1 MKKTIALLLCVLT
14 LFQVTSCTK
23 APQTNVETTNSTTT
37 AGQITPEPFEQR
49 IDLAEYVFYV
59 PQNKTVSR
67 LFRALLA
74 DIKSE
79 TGIDIERITE
89 GDLPN
94 ENVKAVIVAP
104 SDEVTSAIS
113 SVGYTDGAAI
123 LRKNNRI
130 FVYGTNDDALL
141 VAYGRFA
148 NMIKCEDG
156 HVYCDVPETTLVD
169 TTGNEVQLVK
179 NKVIRTEFKSVIY
192 QPTKEN
198 PNVTLTYPKIVMLE
212 HSGDNNGTL
221 FATAESL
228 DVDCFIIH
236 KSTDGGRTWKQIS
249 RITAKEKGMVA
260 NWQPFLYEL
269 PCAVGDMPEG
279 TLLFAGCIRDYATS
293 VKTEMVVW
301 KSTDL
306 GESWEKI
313 AIVAEGKG
321 GDQGLWEPVLYAE
334 EGKLYCF
341 YSDETDKINH
351 SQMLVLKTSENGLD
365 WSDRVEVVACKQ
377 QSLRPGMLTLTKMGN
392 GEYFIAY
399 EMVGI
404 DGNPIYCKT
413 TTDLDDWGNVSDYG
427 DPVKTVAGVSFGS
440 SPACTWTP
448 LGGENGTLIVT
459 AKHEWGGSS
468 KTGTDWLVSFDYGK
482 TWKNMDNP
490 LPYTPSDSH
499 RYAYS
504 PGLFTASDGSVY
516 YVNDINCTLD
526 GFEDKASV
534 TLAHIIIE

>member
-1 MKKTIALLLCVLT
+1 MKKVLALLLCAATILT
-14 LFQVTSCTK
+14 AAGCAKGT
-23 APQTNVETTNSTTT
+23 QTNVETTT
-37 AGQITPEPFEQR
+37 AEQQITKPTTER

-59 PQNKTVSR
+59 PQNSAVSR
-67 LFRALLA
+67 LARNLTLE
-74 DIKSE
+74 IKDE
-79 TGIDIERITE
+79 TGKDVKLITD
-89 GDLPN
+89 GDEPSADTKT
-94 ENVKAVIVAP
+94 VVIGNSADAASVVA
-104 SDEVTSAIS
+104 SAD
-113 SVGYTDGAAI
+113 YTDGAVV

-130 FVYGTNDDALL
+130 IVYGTNADSFL
-141 VAYGRFA
+141 VAFRRFV
-148 NMIKCEDG
+148 NMIEYENG
-156 HVYCDVPETTLVD
+156 HAYCDVPETTLVD
-169 TTGNEVQLVK
+169 MTGSEAEIVESRVF
-179 NKVIRTEFKSVIY
+179 RTEFKSVIY
-192 QPTKEN
+192 QPTEKN

-212 HSGDNNGTL
+212 HSGENNGTL
-221 FATAESL
+221 FSTAESL
-228 DVDCFIIH
+228 DVDCFLIH
-236 KSTDGGRTWKQIS
+236 KSTDGGKTWEKVS
-249 RITAKEKGMVA
+249 RIVAKEKGMVA

-279 TLLFAGCIRDYATS
+279 TLLFAGCVRDNATS

-306 GESWEKI
+306 GQSWEKI
-313 AIVAEGKG
+313 AIVAEGRG
-321 GDQGLWEPVLYAE
+321 EDQGLWEPVLYAE
-334 EGKLYCF
+334 NGKLYCF
-341 YSDETDKINH
+341 YSDETDKENH
-351 SQMLVLKTSENGLD
+351 SQMLVMKTSQNGLD

-404 DGNPIYCKT
+404 NDNPIYCKKT
-413 TTDLDDWGNVSDYG
+413 TNIDDWGDPSDYG
-427 DPVKTVAGVSFGS
+427 SPVRTASGVSFGS

-448 LGGENGTLIVT
+448 QGGENGTLIVT

-482 TWKNMDNP
+482 TWTNMDNP
-490 LPYTPSDSH
+490 LPYEPSDSH

-504 PGLFTASDGSVY
+504 PGLYTASDGSVY
-516 YVNDINCTLD
+516 YVNDINCTLE